1 MSDDRESSQAVA
13 DSIMTAER
21 AVVAL
26 GNPYR
31 RDDGVG
37 PALVDR
43 LRDRDLPAVD
53 CLDLGDA
60 GFDLVHVAMDYDAVV
75 IVDAVD
81 FGGDPGETAVFDP
94 ANANALSDQTGTHG
108 TDAFELLEV
117 AGRLRG
123 VSPPVRV
130 LGVQPGEMGFGED
143 LSPAVTDA
151 VPEAADVLERTVRRI
166 G

>member
-1 MSDDRESSQAVA
+1 
-13 DSIMTAER
+13 MTAEL

-43 LRDRDLPAVD
+43 LRDRELPSVD

-60 GFDLVHVAMDYDAVV
+60 GFDLVHVVVDYEAIV

-81 FGGDPGETAVFDP
+81 FGGDPGEVVVFDP
-94 ANANALSDQTGTHG
+94 ADADGTRDRRASHG
-108 TDAFELLEV
+108 TDAFELLAM
-117 AGRLRG
+117 AGRLKGTSPTVRVVG
-123 VSPPVRV
+123 IQPAETGFGEGLSPPVADRIPGAIDALERV
-130 LGVQPGEMGFGED
+130 LSGV
-143 LSPAVTDA
+143 
-151 VPEAADVLERTVRRI
+151 
-166 G
+166 